1 VSNKEAYAA
10 AYMGRLQDAKISTQR
25 AVEQALQV
33 AQPERAGLWLAGAAL
48 REAFF
53 GNALQAREKSI
64 AALQHSNNREV
75 EFGAALALAISGDDV
90 RARAFADDLERRFPE
105 DTIVRGSY
113 SPVLRARIAL
123 NQGNAP
129 LAIETLQGSVP
140 YDLGSSRLLFG
151 ALYPP
156 YMRGEALLAAKRG
169 DEAAVQFQKVL
180 DHRGI
185 VVSDPI
191 GALAHLQMGR
201 AFALSGSKSSAEAA
215 YKDFFRLWKDAD
227 HDLPLLKEAK
237 VEYAKLLQ

>member
-1 VSNKEAYAA
+1 MARGS
-10 AYMGRLQDAKISTQR
+10 G
-25 AVEQALQV
+25 
-33 AQPERAGLWLAGAAL
+33 PAGG
-48 REAFF
+48 FF

-113 SPVLRARIAL
+113 LPVLRAHIAL

-129 LAIETLQGSVP
+129 LAIGGLQGSVP
-140 YDLGSSRLLFG
+140 YDLGASRLLFG
-151 ALYPP
+151 ALYPA
-156 YMRGEALLAAKRG
+156 YMRGEALLTAKRG

-191 GALAHLQMGR
+191 GTLAHLQIGR
-201 AFALSGSKSSAEAA
+201 AFALSGNKSRAEAA
-215 YKDFFRLWKDAD
+215 LPGFLWS
-227 HDLPLLKEAK
+227 LERSRP
-237 VEYAKLLQ
+237 